1 MPLPGTLTNSGTLY
15 VGNSQL
21 TTSGI
26 ISANAL
32 DNTGL
37 IELTG
42 NPNAGNT
49 QQAVLDITGAAPSNW
64 TGTLTLN
71 GQALLEFGSGEIASI
86 APGAEIYL
94 ASPDAYVADAA
105 STASNSALTGL
116 TSNAGD
122 FEVQDGAS
130 VKLSGDLT
138 NTGTVNADTW
148 TDYGFSPSGGSS
160 LAVAGTLSNS
170 GTVSVGNSQLTSSGT
185 ISANALDNT
194 GTISL
199 TGNIS
204 AGNTQQAILDI
215 AGAAPSAWSGTL
227 SLNGQALLEFGSGEI
242 ASIAPGAEIHLAS
255 PDAYIADAGA
265 AANNSALTGLTSNAG
280 DFELGDGAAVNLSG
294 SFTNSGYAELGDG
307 AALSLPGDFN
317 NTGTLYIDPQDYSF
331 NPLGAGGSSLAIAG
345 TLTNSSTL
353 YVGNSQLTSDST
365 VSANALDN
373 TGRIELTG
381 NSSAG
386 NTQQAV
392 LDITNAPS
400 VWTGTLTL
408 AGQALL
414 EFVRGQIASIAA
426 DAEIYLGSADGY
438 IADAGATASNSAL
451 TGLTSNA
458 GDFELQF
465 GVRVSPSGDFTNT
478 STVNVDTSAFGLSVS
493 GGSTLAIAGTL
504 DNSGSV
510 NLGNSQLT
518 GDSTISANALDN
530 TGTIHLTGNSSAG
543 NTEQAVLD
551 IANAP
556 SNWTGMVTLTGQ
568 ALLEFG
574 SGGIASIAQGAEIYL
589 ATPDGYIAD
598 AGSTASNSA
607 LTGLTSNAGD
617 FELQYG
623 AAVSASGSLANTGTV
638 NVDTQRSSGGSSLVL
653 DGALTNTGTVDLGSS
668 QLTGDS
674 TISANALDNTGTIHL
689 TGNSSGGN
697 TQQAV
702 LDIAN
707 APSNWTGTVT
717 LSGQALLEFGSGEIA
732 SIAQGAEIYLAT
744 PDGYIADAGSTA
756 SNSALIGLTSNAGDF
771 EVQYG
776 AAVSTSGNFTN
787 AGSVNVDTQTDY
799 GNNPS
804 GGSSLAIAGALINS
818 GTLGVGGAFLFS
830 GGLLTATST
839 VSAAALDNTG
849 TINLLG
855 NSSIGNTKQAVLDIS
870 GAAPSAWTGTVT
882 LNGQALLEFG
892 SGEITSIAQGAEI
905 YLGSPDGFIAD
916 AGSSASN
923 SALTGLTSNAGDFE
937 LQNGVT
943 VKPSG
948 GLTNSRTINVDSQAS
963 SGGSSLAIGGTLT
976 NSGAI
981 TAGNGALASNT
992 VLSANGLDN
1001 TSTGAISVTG
1011 SAGFSAAFTILELPI
1026 TPAFLT
1032 CITARTRK
1040 SAASTILGRSISPAA
1055 MGFPLIWA

>member
-1 MPLPGTLTNSGTLY
+1 MLGGQALLEFGSGGITSIAQGAGIGLTSPDCYVADAGATVTNSALDGLTGNAGDFALQEGAAVNLSGDFTNSGIVEVDTEIFGKNDYSLNSPGGSALAIAGTLTNSGTLY

-71 GQALLEFGSGEIASI
+71 GQALLEIGSGEIASI

-160 LAVAGTLSNS
+160 LAIPGTLSNS

-307 AALSLPGDFN
+307 AALSLSGDFN

-400 VWTGTLTL
+400 VCNRSLTC
-408 AGQALL
+408 A
-414 EFVRGQIASIAA
+414 RP
-426 DAEIYLGSADGY
+426 
-438 IADAGATASNSAL
+438 GAT
-451 TGLTSNA
+451 
-458 GDFELQF
+458 
-465 GVRVSPSGDFTNT
+465 
-478 STVNVDTSAFGLSVS
+478 
-493 GGSTLAIAGTL
+493 
-504 DNSGSV
+504 
-510 NLGNSQLT
+510 
-518 GDSTISANALDN
+518 
-530 TGTIHLTGNSSAG
+530 
-543 NTEQAVLD
+543 
-551 IANAP
+551 
-556 SNWTGMVTLTGQ
+556 
-568 ALLEFG
+568 
-574 SGGIASIAQGAEIYL
+574 GIR
-589 ATPDGYIAD
+589 
-598 AGSTASNSA
+598 
-607 LTGLTSNAGD
+607 
-617 FELQYG
+617 
-623 AAVSASGSLANTGTV
+623 
-638 NVDTQRSSGGSSLVL
+638 QRSDRQHRGG
-653 DGALTNTGTVDLGSS
+653 
-668 QLTGDS
+668 
-674 TISANALDNTGTIHL
+674 
-689 TGNSSGGN
+689 
-697 TQQAV
+697 
-702 LDIAN
+702 
-707 APSNWTGTVT
+707 
-717 LSGQALLEFGSGEIA
+717 
-732 SIAQGAEIYLAT
+732 
-744 PDGYIADAGSTA
+744 
-756 SNSALIGLTSNAGDF
+756 
-771 EVQYG
+771 
-776 AAVSTSGNFTN
+776 
-787 AGSVNVDTQTDY
+787 
-799 GNNPS
+799 
-804 GGSSLAIAGALINS
+804 
-818 GTLGVGGAFLFS
+818 
-830 GGLLTATST
+830 
-839 VSAAALDNTG
+839 
-849 TINLLG
+849 
-855 NSSIGNTKQAVLDIS
+855 
-870 GAAPSAWTGTVT
+870 
-882 LNGQALLEFG
+882 
-892 SGEITSIAQGAEI
+892 
-905 YLGSPDGFIAD
+905 
-916 AGSSASN
+916 
-923 SALTGLTSNAGDFE
+923 
-937 LQNGVT
+937 
-943 VKPSG
+943 
-948 GLTNSRTINVDSQAS
+948 R
-963 SGGSSLAIGGTLT
+963 
-976 NSGAI
+976 
-981 TAGNGALASNT
+981 
-992 VLSANGLDN
+992 
-1001 TSTGAISVTG
+1001 
-1011 SAGFSAAFTILELPI
+1011 
-1026 TPAFLT
+1026 
-1032 CITARTRK
+1032 
-1040 SAASTILGRSISPAA
+1040 
-1055 MGFPLIWA
+1055 